1 MKKLIIDTDFG
12 KPTFDMKDGYNFT
25 KVVNAKLFIEGEKV
39 DLGYVSTWAGLLRS
53 VCGVIKPI
61 FDLDDNGGASFNAHL
76 KGLLN
81 TFGLKTNQ
89 SFSDKLFKDD
99 SFVKSSVYKNNKN
112 HCLNVWRDWNI
123 CAVYSGEVVWVL
135 NALLFSLGDCR
146 LEVEY
151 FLRGEDAQESVENV
165 VGNVVGNV
173 DVMVRLCEG
182 VERLCGILE
191 RMCKDGK

>member
-1 MKKLIIDTDFG
+1 MKKLIIDTGFG
-12 KPTFDMKDGYNFT
+12 KPTFDTDGYNFT
-25 KVVNAKLFIEGEKV
+25 KVVNAKLFVNGEEKS
-39 DLGYVSTWAGLLRS
+39 LGYVSTWAGLLRS

-61 FDLDDNGGASFNAHL
+61 FDLDDNGGASFNTHL

-81 TFGLKTNQ
+81 TFGFKTNQ
-89 SFSDKLFKDD
+89 SFSEELFKDD
-99 SFVKSSVYKNNKN
+99 SFVKSSVYKSNKN

-135 NALLFSLGDCR
+135 NALLFSVGNCR

-151 FLRGEDAQESVENV
+151 FLRGEESEES
-165 VGNVVGNV
+165 VGNV